1 MNMHRQ
7 NNGRDLNFG
16 FTLIELMVVVA
27 VVAILASIALPSYQD
42 SVRKAARRAGQAFML
57 EIANRERQYFLETRD
72 FTPGGQATMDQA
84 TIESTLKIKV
94 PTEAEDRYTF
104 KVDRDAGPPLCFTIT
119 ATAIGNQV
127 KDTYPT
133 LTLTCTGAKNW

>member
-1 MNMHRQ
+1 MHRQ

-16 FTLIELMVVVA
+16 FTLIELMIVVA

-42 SVRKAARRAGQAFML
+42 SVRKAARRAGQAFIL
-57 EIANRERQYFLETRD
+57 EIANREQQYFLETRS
-72 FTPGGQATMDQA
+72 FATGDQA
-84 TIESTLKIKV
+84 TIQTALKIAA
-94 PTEAEDRYTF
+94 PTETDGRYTF
-104 KVDRDAGPPLCFTIT
+104 KVDGDNGPPLCFTVT

-127 KDTYPT
+127 NDTYPT